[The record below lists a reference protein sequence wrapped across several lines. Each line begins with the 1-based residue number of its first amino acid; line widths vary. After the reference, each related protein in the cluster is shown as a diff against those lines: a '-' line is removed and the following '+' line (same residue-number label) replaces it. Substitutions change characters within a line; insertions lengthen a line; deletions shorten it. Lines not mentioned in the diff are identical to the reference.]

1 MPRAVS
7 LFLKGLK
14 WAFVSIVVLLA
25 AAAAWIGYV
34 VARFDT
40 ETLPARHGQVDVV
53 LDAPSG
59 APRPLIVGL
68 GGAEGGNS
76 WQRTRWSEP
85 RRRFLDHGYAF
96 LSLGYFGT
104 PTTPERLD
112 RIALDGVQRA
122 IRDAQAA
129 PEVADDCVILIG
141 GSKGAELGLAL
152 AAHDPSIDAVVA
164 MAPSDTVFPAHTDAM
179 TTSSW
184 SLDGRPLPFAPMPWS
199 ATWDLLR
206 GDIGAVM
213 ERILAQPEAE
223 AARIPVERIR
233 AAVFLLSSRGD
244 EMWPATRMA
253 ERIMARLDALPDA
266 PVHEHLAVEGGHTA
280 VVDHLDAV
288 EDFLAR
294 RVATLPQCRAPS
306 ATGS

>member
-1 MPRAVS
+1 MPRVA
-7 LFLKGLK
+7 
-14 WAFVSIVVLLA
+14 AVLLKSMKWLVLSMLVLFALA
-25 AAAAWIGYV
+25 AGWVWYV

-40 ETLPARHGQVDVV
+40 TTLPPRHGQVDVV
-53 LDAPSG
+53 LDAPDG

-76 WQRTRWSEP
+76 WQLRRWTAQ
-85 RRRFLDHGYAF
+85 RQRFIDQGYAF

-104 PTTPERLD
+104 PTTPETLD
-112 RIALDGVQRA
+112 RIALDGVRRA
-122 IRDAQAA
+122 IRDAQSA
-129 PEVADDCVILIG
+129 PSVADDCVILIG
-141 GSKGAELGLAL
+141 GSKGAELALAL
-152 AAHDPSIDAVVA
+152 ASHDASIDVVVA

-184 SLDGRPLPFAPMPWS
+184 SLDGQPLPFAPMPWA

-223 AARIPVERIR
+223 AARIPVERMR
-233 AAVFLLSSRGD
+233 AALFLLSSRGD

-253 ERIMARLDALPDA
+253 ERIMARLDAMPDA
-266 PVHEHLAVEGGHTA
+266 PAHEHLAVAGGHTA
-280 VVDHLDAV
+280 VVEHLDAV

-294 RVATLPQCRAPS
+294 QVASLPQCGGTPGAP
-306 ATGS
+306 